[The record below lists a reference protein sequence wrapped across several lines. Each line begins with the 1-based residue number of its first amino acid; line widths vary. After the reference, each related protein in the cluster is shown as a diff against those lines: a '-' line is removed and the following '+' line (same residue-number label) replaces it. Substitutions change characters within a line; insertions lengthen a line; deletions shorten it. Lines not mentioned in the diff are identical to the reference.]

1 MTDSLYPIFLIALI
15 SASFVLSILF
25 LTHIVGRRKNSK
37 TDLTPYECGI
47 TPFESARKRFSI
59 KFYLIAMLFIL
70 FDLEA
75 AYLYPW
81 AVTFREFSAFKMFV
95 FFEMLLFI
103 GILFIGFVYIW
114 KRGGLDWDK

>member
-1 MTDSLYPIFLIALI
+1 M
-15 SASFVLSILF
+15 
-25 LTHIVGRRKNSK
+25 
-37 TDLTPYECGI
+37 TPYECGI
-47 TPFESARKRFSI
+47 APFESARKRFSI
-59 KFYLIAMLFIL
+59 KFYLIGMLFIL

-81 AVTFREFSAFKMFV
+81 AVTFREFSALKMFV

-103 GILFIGFVYIW
+103 GILFIGFVYVW